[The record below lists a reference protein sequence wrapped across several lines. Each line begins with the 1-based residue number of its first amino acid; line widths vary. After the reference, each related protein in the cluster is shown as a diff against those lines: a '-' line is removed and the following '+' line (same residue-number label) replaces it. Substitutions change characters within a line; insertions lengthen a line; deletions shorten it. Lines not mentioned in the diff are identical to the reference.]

1 MYLINLGQIVEI
13 YLFVLYRQE
22 GGLMEYY
29 GDSRT
34 LIGSSLQPNQS
45 VRLYPAFKRTV
56 EKFLALVLLIAFA
69 PFIAFIALL
78 IRLDSPGAA
87 LFRQTRIGKDGK
99 PFTFYKFRSMYEDI
113 DRDAHHAFLKAFVNG
128 DVSEGADERGIFK
141 PVKDNQITSVGRF
154 LRKTS
159 MDELPQLLNIIRG
172 EMSFIGPRPNVPAEV
187 EAYKEWHKRR
197 LDVLPGVTGLAQI
210 NGRSSINFDQIARY
224 DLEYVEKE
232 SLLTDLRILF
242 GTIPSVLQGKGAS

>member
-1 MYLINLGQIVEI
+1 
-13 YLFVLYRQE
+13 
-22 GGLMEYY
+22 MEYY
-29 GDSRT
+29 GDSRIF
-34 LIGSSLQPNQS
+34 IGSSLQPNQG
-45 VRLYPAFKRTV
+45 VRFYPAFKRTV
-56 EKFLALVLLIAFA
+56 EKFLALALLIVFA

-128 DVSEGADERGIFK
+128 NVQEKDDSGEVFK
-141 PVKDNQITSVGRF
+141 PIKDEQITPVGRF

-187 EAYKEWHKRR
+187 EEYKEWHKRR
-197 LDVLPGVTGLAQI
+197 LDVLPGITGLAQI

-232 SLLTDLRILF
+232 SLLTDLRVLF
-242 GTIPSVLQGKGAS
+242 GTIPSVLWGHGVK